1 MGSNAD
7 DSPVED
13 VDHPAGATGG
23 LRIMGDHDY
32 RLACLVQ
39 IAQQIQDL
47 PAGRLV

>member
-1 MGSNAD
+1 
-7 DSPVED
+7 
-13 VDHPAGATGG
+13 
-23 LRIMGDHDY
+23 MGDHDY